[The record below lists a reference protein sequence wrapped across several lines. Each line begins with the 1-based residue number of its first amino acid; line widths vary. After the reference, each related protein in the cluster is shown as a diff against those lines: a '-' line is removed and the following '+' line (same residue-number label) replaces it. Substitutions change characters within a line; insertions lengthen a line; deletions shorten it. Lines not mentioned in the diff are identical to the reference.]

1 MYEKNIG
8 TKQKALRINLDR
20 KIYGSFAEIGAGQ
33 ETAAV
38 FFKAGGS
45 SGTVAKTMSAYDMT
59 FSDAIYG
66 PEESGRY
73 VVESRLLKMLNKE
86 YSLLE
91 KRLAE
96 KRGADTTFFAFAN
109 TVVALNYQKTNEG
122 HGWLGLRF
130 QLTPQ
135 AAYNDV
141 IIHVRMLDNENILQQ
156 QALGIIGTNLI
167 YGCFYYYKSPE
178 TLVLSLMDDLT
189 PERIQ
194 IDMIRFDGPDFAGVD
209 NRLMSLHLVKNG
221 FTDAAL
227 FGPDGRVLQPSEALY
242 KKHILLLRGRLRPV
256 TNVHVDMF
264 ENGLKQF
271 EAEPDVDCE
280 RVVSVSELTLHNLK
294 ANEQGIDEKD
304 FLDRVDILCSLG
316 QTVMISNYHEY
327 YRLVAY
333 LSRLTRL
340 KIGLILGIPNLEY
353 IFEESHYEFLPG
365 GILESFATLFSRK
378 VKLFVYPTL
387 KEGQIY
393 TCQDFHLAPNLEPLY
408 QYLVQNDKIE
418 DIRDY
423 NEQNLHIETD
433 QVLEMIQRGEDGWE
447 RMVPESV
454 VRQIKDNCLFGYPCD
469 VQYTP
474 IGEQVRKQVEAEHV
488 ATSEPQV

>member
-8 TKQKALRINLDR
+8 TKQKALRVNLDR

-33 ETAAV
+33 ETAAM
-38 FFKAGGS
+38 FFKSGGA
-45 SGTVAKTMSAYDMT
+45 SGTIAKTMSAYDMT

-130 QLTPQ
+130 QLNPQ

-167 YGCFYYYKSPE
+167 YGCFYYFKSPE

-194 IDMIRFDGPDFAGVD
+194 IDMIRFDGPDFANVD
-209 NRLMSLHLVKNG
+209 SRLMSLHLVKNG

-256 TNVHVDMF
+256 TNVHVDML

-271 EAEPDVDCE
+271 QAEPDVDTE

-353 IFEESHYEFLPG
+353 IFEEEHYEFLPG
-365 GILESFATLFSRK
+365 GILESFAALFSRK

-387 KEGQIY
+387 REGKIY
-393 TCQDFHLAPNLEPLY
+393 TCQEFHLAPNLEPLY
-408 QYLVQNDKIE
+408 QYLIQNDKIE
-418 DIRDY
+418 DINNY
-423 NEQNLHIETD
+423 NEQNLHIVTD
-433 QVLEMIQRGEDGWE
+433 QVLDMVQRGEDGWE
-447 RMVPESV
+447 RMVPEGV
-454 VRQIKDNCLFGYPCD
+454 ARQIKTNCLFGYPCD

-474 IGEQVRKQVEAEHV
+474 IGEQVRKQVEAEQV
-488 ATSEPQV
+488 ATSETQV